1 MNTALASWAQ
11 PPTRLNHLEE
21 KSMNRPFGMEFLEEM
36 KPVELNDV
44 NGSEVPTSVCT
55 SYTTSPEGGGS
66 TSDGCDKD

>member
-1 MNTALASWAQ
+1 
-11 PPTRLNHLEE
+11 
-21 KSMNRPFGMEFLEEM
+21 MNRPFGMEFLEEM